1 MREIIEGVR
10 YAAVS
15 ARYKIHIIDEVHMLS
30 KAAFNALLKTLEE
43 PPPGVKFIMA
53 TTEVNKVPAT
63 ILSRCQRFDL
73 KRVPAEMLADHFARI
88 LSQEQVQF
96 ETDAL
101 ALVARAAE
109 GSVRDG
115 LSILDQAIAHSGE
128 TITADAVRDMLGLAD
143 RGAVRALFGHVLEG
157 RVGEVMAAVARQYN
171 LGQDPA
177 QLMRELLGLVHGIT
191 RQRLAPRR
199 DLLLSAEEQ
208 AALDGWAQAL
218 TFPRLSM
225 LWQMLLKGLEEV
237 QAAPVPLQAAEMALL
252 RLCHAADLP
261 DPGALVK
268 QLQQQGATITAPS
281 APAAAPPVSAPPAGE
296 MPDSFEAMVALFRR
310 QSEARLAHY
319 LTDDVR
325 LLSWAP
331 PRLALA
337 AAGLPKDVPLAIAR
351 SLEEWTGQKWQIEW
365 QTEGGQPTL
374 RETELARLAALE
386 AQMRADPTVAA
397 LMAAFPDAELSPL
410 KQTA

>member
-1 MREIIEGVR
+1 
-10 YAAVS
+10 
-15 ARYKIHIIDEVHMLS
+15 
-30 KAAFNALLKTLEE
+30 
-43 PPPGVKFIMA
+43 
-53 TTEVNKVPAT
+53 
-63 ILSRCQRFDL
+63 
-73 KRVPAEMLADHFARI
+73 
-88 LSQEQVQF
+88 
-96 ETDAL
+96 
-101 ALVARAAE
+101 
-109 GSVRDG
+109 
-115 LSILDQAIAHSGE
+115 
-128 TITADAVRDMLGLAD
+128 
-143 RGAVRALFGHVLEG
+143 
-157 RVGEVMAAVARQYN
+157 
-171 LGQDPA
+171 
-177 QLMRELLGLVHGIT
+177 
-191 RQRLAPRR
+191 
-199 DLLLSAEEQ
+199 
-208 AALDGWAQAL
+208 
-218 TFPRLSM
+218 
-225 LWQMLLKGLEEV
+225 
-237 QAAPVPLQAAEMALL
+237 
-252 RLCHAADLP
+252 
-261 DPGALVK
+261 
-268 QLQQQGATITAPS
+268 
-281 APAAAPPVSAPPAGE
+281 